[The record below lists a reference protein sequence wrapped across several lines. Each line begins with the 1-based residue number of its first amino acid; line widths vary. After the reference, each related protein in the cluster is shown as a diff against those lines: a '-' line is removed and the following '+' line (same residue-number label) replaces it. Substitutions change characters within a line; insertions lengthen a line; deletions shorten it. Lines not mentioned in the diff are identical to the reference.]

1 MEKTDRELSGWV
13 IVAVATLA
21 LVVSNGLAIGGLPP
35 FYKPIREEF
44 VALGVVETTRAE
56 SFIANSANITFL
68 MSGVFSLLGGW
79 LITRF
84 RLRPMMI
91 LGCILLGGGL
101 VLHALAYDAE
111 TVYLARFLMGAS
123 LGFIGVAPCVVL
135 VSRWFEEKRGTAIG
149 ILLTGTSFGGFL
161 IPLVAAPLIANYGWR
176 NAMLATS
183 SLVWIVLLPAIV
195 FFVRSPHVS
204 KGSSQPRGALTNVRS
219 SDTIDGATL
228 RQALS
233 TPLFWMLAACAA
245 LIFYPIF
252 FTTQQFVLSLQSSK
266 IGVSAQTAAVTQS
279 ALFAMS
285 LGGKFLAGFLSDRFN
300 ALRVFVVCA
309 FVMFLASTVLLML
322 TANNFLL
329 FLLPFALGYG
339 GTFVVLQ
346 RLVADFFGRR
356 EAGKILGLITLIEVA
371 GAAIGGRITGY
382 LADKNG
388 GDYTNAFYGVAIAAC
403 CAFLATLAVYFL
415 QSRKNVS
422 AG

>member
-1 MEKTDRELSGWV
+1 MDVNSRSTSHGWM

-35 FYKPIREEF
+35 FYRPIREEF
-44 VALGVVETTRAE
+44 VALGAVEAARAE
-56 SFIANSANITFL
+56 SFIANGANITFF
-68 MSGVFSLLGGW
+68 MSGVFSLIGGW
-79 LITRF
+79 LITKF
-84 RLRPMMI
+84 ALKPMMI
-91 LGCILLGGGL
+91 IGCVLLGGGL
-101 VLHALAYDAE
+101 VIHALAHDAE
-111 TVYLARFLMGAS
+111 TVYFARFFMGAS

-135 VSRWFEEKRGTAIG
+135 VSRWFEKKRGTAIG
-149 ILLTGTSFGGFL
+149 ILLTGTSIGGFL
-161 IPLVAAPLIANYGWR
+161 IPLVAAPLIANFGWR
-176 NAMLATS
+176 NAMLAIS
-183 SLVWIVLLPAIV
+183 ALVWIILLPAIF
-195 FFVRSPHVS
+195 FFVREP
-204 KGSSQPRGALTNVRS
+204 T
-219 SDTIDGATL
+219 SDATTETVAATDGVTL
-228 RQALS
+228 RKAIIM
-233 TPLFWMLAACAA
+233 PRFWALAACAA

-266 IGVSAQTAAVTQS
+266 IGVSAQTAALTQS

-285 LGGKFLAGFLSDRFN
+285 LGGKFLAGFLSDKFN

-356 EAGKILGLITLIEVA
+356 DAGKILGLITLIEVA

-388 GDYTNAFYGVAIAAC
+388 GDYTTAFYGVTIAAG
-403 CAFLATLAVYFL
+403 CAFLATLVIYFL
-415 QSRKNVS
+415 RSKRELT